1 MTITTSNKLP
11 HPDESA
17 TVRAVPLQP
26 GRNWLK
32 PALIERLLPVADGVI
47 SVLCGVACVLFYDLF
62 PATGPF
68 TIETYASASLL
79 IGVNFCLLMMLQDGY
94 RVQNLVELPQQ
105 IKMTI
110 ATWTAV
116 FAALLAI
123 AFAMK
128 VSGEFSRGVT
138 LSMFVVGLIAL
149 LGWKALVSRLTIYA
163 LQSGA
168 FANGRVVVIS
178 ESDMHKSS
186 DALLELRRHGYRVSR
201 TLEINAHDL
210 TSPLMM
216 SAIAPRLSELV
227 GYCRQNRIDQILLL
241 MRWDR
246 QNAIDSLLDI
256 LKILPIPVYLVP
268 DANVS
273 RFLSYP
279 LVNAGSTWTAELR
292 RAPLSWSERAVKRVI
307 DIIGA
312 LVALVVFAPVM
323 LVAAALIKLG
333 SPGPVFFRQTRNGFT
348 GRDFKIFKFRTM
360 RVLEDGP
367 KIVQATRNDPRVT
380 WIGAWLRKTS
390 IDELP
395 QLFNVLKGEMSL
407 VGPRP
412 HATAH
417 NSEYEQIIANYA
429 FRHHVKPGITGLA
442 QVNGYRGET
451 NTLELMQ
458 MRVEYDL
465 SYIDNWSV
473 MLDIAILLKTLLVGF
488 HQPSAY

>member
-11 HPDESA
+11 HPNEA
-17 TVRAVPLQP
+17 TISRAVPLHP
-26 GRNWLK
+26 ERRWIR
-32 PALIERLLPVADGVI
+32 PVVIERLLPVADGVI
-47 SVLCGVACVLFYDLF
+47 SLACGVACVLFYDLL
-62 PATGPF
+62 PDTGPF
-68 TIETYASASLL
+68 SIDTYAAASLL
-79 IGVNFCLLMMLQDGY
+79 IGANFCLLIQLQDGY
-94 RVQNLVELPQQ
+94 RVKNLVEFPQQ

-116 FAALLAI
+116 FASLLAI

-128 VSGEFSRGVT
+128 VSGEFSRAVT
-138 LSMFVVGLIAL
+138 LSMFL
-149 LGWKALVSRLTIYA
+149 LGLVAILIWKAVVSRLVVYA

-186 DALLELRRHGYRVSR
+186 DSMAELKRHGYRVAR
-201 TLEINAHDL
+201 TLEINAHEL
-210 TSPLMM
+210 TSPFLI
-216 SAIAPRLSELV
+216 SFVAPRLNELI
-227 GYCRQNRIDQILLL
+227 GYCRQNHVDQILLL

-246 QNAIDSLLDI
+246 QSAIDSLLDI

-268 DANVS
+268 DENVF

-279 LVNAGSTWTAELR
+279 LTNAGSTWTAELR
-292 RAPLSWSERAVKRVI
+292 RAPLSWGERAVKRVL
-307 DIIGA
+307 DIVGA
-312 LVALVVFAPVM
+312 SVALLIFAPVM
-323 LVAAALIKLG
+323 VIAAVLVKLG

-348 GRDFKIFKFRTM
+348 GRDFRIFKFRTM
-360 RVLEDGP
+360 RVMDDGP

-380 WIGAWLRKTS
+380 KVGGWLRKTS

-417 NSEYEQIIANYA
+417 NSEYEQIIAKYA

-465 SYIDNWSV
+465 SYIDNWSIT
-473 MLDIAILLKTLLVGF
+473 LDIAILFKTLLVGF
-488 HQPSAY
+488 RQPSAY